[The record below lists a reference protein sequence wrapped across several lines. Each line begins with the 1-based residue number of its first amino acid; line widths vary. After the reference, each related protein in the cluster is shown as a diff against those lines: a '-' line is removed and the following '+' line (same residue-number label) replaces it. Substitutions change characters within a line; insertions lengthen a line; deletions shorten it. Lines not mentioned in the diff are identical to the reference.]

1 MLFDHEP
8 DSLGG
13 ATDVYIHDNVGNS
26 GGLGY
31 MNLAPLPRTPLHD
44 ITISHNHLWTGH
56 FRITASGG
64 AGGTH
69 RTDFTFTDNTT
80 DAATDY
86 AGGYL
91 ARTPLVFVPGWWDG
105 VTITGNHDHGAT
117 KATAVSVSPVATDVT
132 VAPNEFV
139 GFKSA

>member
-1 MLFDHEP
+1 MCSSDLP
-8 DSLGG
+8 DSQGG
-13 ATDVYIHDNVGNS
+13 ATDVYIHDNTGNS

-31 MNLAPLPRTPLHD
+31 MSLAPLPRTPLHD

-64 AGGTH
+64 SGGTH
-69 RTDFTFTDNTT
+69 RSGFVFTDNTT
-80 DAATDY
+80 DTDSDY

-105 VTITGNHDHGAT
+105 VTITGNHDHGAG
-117 KATAVSVSPVATDVT
+117 KATAVSVSPVATNVT
-132 VAPNEFV
+132 VTPNTFV
-139 GFKSA
+139 GFKAA